1 MATKKRGLGRG
12 LNALIGGTIG
22 EAIGG
27 AIGEAEEK
35 EETKK
40 TASQP
45 KTQTKTKSKTEEK
58 AAAKETGAKVGTAIR
73 PEKVLQAG
81 ETVLVDIHLVTPD
94 KSQPRE
100 TIDEDS
106 LNELA
111 ASVKEFGI
119 LQPLIVA
126 KKEDYYQIIAGERRF
141 RAAMKAGL
149 TKIPVIIKDLAPA
162 ETLAVS
168 LIENIQR
175 ADLNPMEEAKAYQ
188 RLIKEFSLTQDA
200 IAKKVGKSR
209 PAIANSLRLLSLD
222 PEVQAMTASQELS
235 TGHAKVL
242 LGVKDLQKQAAL
254 ARAAVEKG
262 WSVRQL
268 EKAVQLLDK
277 EKASTEAAVD
287 DAVMLILRETG
298 RELQDILGTKV
309 NIVPGKKKGMIE
321 IEYYS
326 EDELERLLALLRSL
340 H

>member
-12 LNALIGGTIG
+12 LNALIGGV
-22 EAIGG
+22 
-27 AIGEAEEK
+27 EEQET
-35 EETKK
+35 EETKTTTSRGTSKAKTTEKAEK
-40 TASQP
+40 TASKAKP
-45 KTQTKTKSKTEEK
+45 
-58 AAAKETGAKVGTAIR
+58 AAAKEAEAKQ
-73 PEKVLQAG
+73 EELQVKDG
-81 ETVLVDIHLVTPD
+81 NTVMVDIHLLAPD
-94 KSQPRE
+94 KKQPRE
-100 TIDEDS
+100 TMDEDS

-111 ASVKEFGI
+111 ASIKEFGI

-126 KKEDYYQIIAGERRF
+126 KKDDYYQIIAGERRF

-149 TKIPVIIKDLAPA
+149 SEIPVIVKELAPE

-175 ADLNPMEEAKAYQ
+175 DNLNPMEEAKAYQ
-188 RLIKEFSLTQDA
+188 RLIKEYSLTQDA

-222 PEVQAMTASQELS
+222 PEIQAMTASEELS

-242 LGVKDLQKQAAL
+242 LGIKDPEKQLAL
-254 ARAAVEKG
+254 AKAAVEKG

-268 EKAVQLLDK
+268 EKAVVLLDK
-277 EKASTEAAVD
+277 EKTPGKEAVD
-287 DAVMLILRETG
+287 KAVMLVLQETG

-309 NIVPGKKKGMIE
+309 NIVQGKRKGMIE

-326 EDELERLLALLRSL
+326 EDELDRIISMIRSL
-340 H
+340 R